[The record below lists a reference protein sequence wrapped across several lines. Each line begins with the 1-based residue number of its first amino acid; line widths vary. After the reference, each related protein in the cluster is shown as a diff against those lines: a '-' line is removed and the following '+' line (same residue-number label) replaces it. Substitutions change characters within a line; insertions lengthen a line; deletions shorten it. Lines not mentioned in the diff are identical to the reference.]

1 MSVIHDRIKE
11 RRLALGMTLA
21 TLAELTGVK
30 EATAQ
35 RWESGNIKTIKY
47 DTIEKLAE
55 ILHCTP
61 QYLMG
66 WETEKEPV
74 PDSGNELR
82 NMVSEML
89 RTLTPSEIEKVIAF
103 AEGLKASR
111 KE

>member
-21 TLAELTGVK
+21 QLAELTGVK

-35 RWESGNIKTIKY
+35 RWESGSIKTIKY
-47 DTIEKLAE
+47 DTIEALAE

-66 WETEKEPV
+66 WEAENEPA
-74 PDSGNELR
+74 PNTGSELDESLVQR
-82 NMVSEML
+82 LMS
-89 RTLTPSEIEKVIAF
+89 LTPEELVKVDAF
-103 AEGLKASR
+103 VQGLLASR
-111 KE
+111 